1 MASSMPVRHLL
12 VMVDSVCRGVMMSR
26 SQSGF
31 TWTSST
37 LSSICRC
44 WAVTQQRLSI
54 PSRFASSCTR
64 GHILMASGRVPKTLM
79 IRSFSIYF
87 SSVFPSSSGLSA
99 G

>member
-1 MASSMPVRHLL
+1 
-12 VMVDSVCRGVMMSR
+12 MVDRVCRGVMMSR
-26 SQSGF
+26 SQSG
-31 TWTSST
+31 
-37 LSSICRC
+37 LSLKDLQH
-44 WAVTQQRLSI
+44 AVQHLPVLGGDAAEALDPLPIR
-54 PSRFASSCTR
+54 RSSCTR